1 VKRLLTENLSWKLLS
16 LGIAIGLWV
25 LFVGETEIATSLPV
39 AVQYKNVPHELEVVT
54 EQLDRVFL
62 RVRGPATRLNAST
75 LRDVRVVF
83 DLAAVHGAGERTFT
97 LGSDNLQLPV
107 GVDVIRVVPSQ
118 VRLMIDKRITREV
131 PVEIHYAGPPPPGY
145 RITKQEVSPDK
156 VRVVGPER
164 RLMNLQRVQT
174 DSVDLAATV
183 GDATFRVPAS
193 ISDPQVRFE
202 NLPPTIT
209 VSVFLEKIPQ

>member
-1 VKRLLTENLSWKLLS
+1 MKRLLTDNLAWKLLS
-16 LGIAIGLWV
+16 LGIAIGLWL

-83 DLAAVHGAGERTFT
+83 DLATVHGAGDRTFT
-97 LGSDNLQLPV
+97 LGTDNLQLPA

-118 VRLMIDKRITREV
+118 VRLSIDRRVTREV
-131 PVEIHYAGPPPPGY
+131 PVEVHYASPPPLGY
-145 RITKQEVSPDK
+145 RVTKQEVSPDK

-164 RLMNLQRVQT
+164 RLAHLRSVQT
-174 DSVDLAATV
+174 DAIDLAAAV
-183 GDATFRVPAS
+183 GEANFRVPAS

-202 NLPPTIT
+202 NLPPIIS

>member
-1 VKRLLTENLSWKLLS
+1 VKRLLTDNLSWKLLS
-16 LGIAIGLWV
+16 LVIAIGLWL
-25 LFVGETEIATSLPV
+25 LFVGETELATSLPV

-83 DLAAVHGAGERTFT
+83 DLATVHGAGERTFT

-118 VRLMIDKRITREV
+118 VRLTIDKRITREL
-131 PVEIHYAGPPPPGY
+131 PVEVHYAGPPPPGY
-145 RITKQEVSPDK
+145 RITKQTVSPDK

-164 RLMNLQRVQT
+164 RLTHLRSVQT
-174 DSVDLAATV
+174 DAIDLAATV

-202 NLPPTIT
+202 NLPPTIS
-209 VSVFLEKIPQ
+209 VNVFLEKIP